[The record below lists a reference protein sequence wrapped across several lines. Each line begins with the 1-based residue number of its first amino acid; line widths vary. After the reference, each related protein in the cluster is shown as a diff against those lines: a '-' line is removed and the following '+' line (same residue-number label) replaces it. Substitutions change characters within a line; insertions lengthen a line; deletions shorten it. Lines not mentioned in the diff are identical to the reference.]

1 MPHSGHVQLAIRSL
15 CARESSFRKSD
26 LSAPSAPSASRN
38 PADPSRQRAPPSRR
52 IRGRRTALSP
62 SPVSPRRTARP
73 RPCRNSGSAA
83 RTPRRR
89 AATQST
95 ASASLPCFPY
105 QVAGMRNAGRRR
117 SAISRRH
124 QLSWPAT
131 EPNGSRPKKPLWRR
145 QNRSPSRG
153 VQRLCRGFP
162 PQVLRRIRVRLAA
175 CRTLQ
180 REMDRRIGIVG
191 WKLRRVRALEVPE
204 QEMSRA

>member
-26 LSAPSAPSASRN
+26 PSAPSAPPASRN

-105 QVAGMRNAGRRR
+105 QVAGMRPPVAPAAPSRDGMSQVASHQTEWLPPKEAAMEAAKSVAIPRGAAAQRRISSSGPPAHTSASGRMPDTPARDGSPDRDSWVEVAVGSGPR
-117 SAISRRH
+117 SA
-124 QLSWPAT
+124 
-131 EPNGSRPKKPLWRR
+131 
-145 QNRSPSRG
+145 
-153 VQRLCRGFP
+153 
-162 PQVLRRIRVRLAA
+162 
-175 CRTLQ
+175 
-180 REMDRRIGIVG
+180 
-191 WKLRRVRALEVPE
+191 
-204 QEMSRA
+204 